1 TASTG
6 LVQSDE
12 YHYIDMG
19 RNGLDR
25 MSFYN
30 YGAVFN
36 FIDSQNGN
44 VVARIT
50 SNGIDCNSATANKL
64 KTARNIALSGAVS
77 GNIDFDGSGN
87 ITIHTQLKENT
98 AVARAYVNF
107 SVSGG
112 IVTINKSMNIASVV
126 RNASGVFTLT
136 FVNALND
143 AEYVWAGS
151 AYHNSNTKIPIVVNG
166 SSDLVKSTTQ
176 LQVLTT
182 YAASSTG
189 TIDAGQVSVVVF

>member
-1 TASTG
+1 
-6 LVQSDE
+6 
-12 YHYIDMG
+12 
-19 RNGLDR
+19 
-25 MSFYN
+25 
-30 YGAVFN
+30 
-36 FIDSQNGN
+36 

-77 GNIDFDGSGN
+77 GSADFDGSGN
-87 ITIHTQLKENT
+87 ITINTQLKENT

-112 IVTINKSMNIASVV
+112 VVTINKSMNIASVV

-143 AEYVWAGS
+143 AEYVWQDLLII
-151 AYHNSNTKIPIVVNG
+151 TPIQ
-166 SSDLVKSTTQ
+166 KFQ
-176 LQVLTT
+176 L
-182 YAASSTG
+182 S
-189 TIDAGQVSVVVF
+189 